1 MDGDLGGDRWEGD
14 DFGGHGGGHGSE
26 PGDSGVG
33 SRIII
38 PPVDQKCT
46 QHGLMLVWAV
56 ASSYHSWIRNA
67 FNTA

>member
-38 PPVDQKCT
+38 SPVDQKCT

-56 ASSYHSWIRNA
+56 A
-67 FNTA
+67 